1 MDDELKK
8 RIDHF
13 IEDFMAQ
20 KEIKQYLLL
29 KEEII
34 KSEEIKEINQR
45 LVASK
50 KQLAK
55 SFGTANYQ
63 KNKDDYL
70 KIQSEYDQHPLIVNY
85 NVAKDVVTE
94 ILEEISGY
102 LDINKL

>member
-20 KEIKQYLLL
+20 KEIKQYLIL
-29 KEEII
+29 KEEIS
-34 KSEEIKEINQR
+34 KSEEIKELNQK
-45 LVASK
+45 LVDSK
-50 KQLAK
+50 KKLAR
-55 SFGTANYQ
+55 SFGTSDYQ
-63 KNKDDYL
+63 KNKDYYL
-70 KIQSEYDQHPLIVNY
+70 QVQNEYDQHPLIVNF
-85 NVAKDVVTE
+85 NVSKAVVNE